1 MQCAS
6 ARTLRV
12 ATIEAVTRL
21 ERLGLARTLLVVA
34 VVVVAQLARCA
45 WWLWLSSHMRAQRE
59 VQLALRNNDYI
70 SATPRKYVFIWLPHW
85 GLIRFFRCR
94 RGQ

>member
-1 MQCAS
+1 M
-6 ARTLRV
+6 
-12 ATIEAVTRL
+12 EAVTRL

-59 VQLALRNNDYI
+59 VQLSLRNSYYI
-70 SATPRKYVFIWLPHW
+70 SAAPQIYKYCLFTWSHHAPKVVLKLVAAE
-85 GLIRFFRCR
+85 GNKRY
-94 RGQ
+94 